1 MNDTKSFS
9 IRLDIPNT
17 DLLSS
22 DISYIVQKSLTNII
36 SSDNINNIEIDVFDI
51 TEQNESE

>member
-1 MNDTKSFS
+1 MDNVTSFS

-36 SSDNINNIEIDVFDI
+36 SSDNINNVEIDVFDI
-51 TEQNESE
+51 TEQNQSE

>member
-1 MNDTKSFS
+1 MDNVTSFS

-36 SSDNINNIEIDVFDI
+36 SSDNINNIEIDVFDT

>member
-1 MNDTKSFS
+1 MNNITSFS

-22 DISYIVQKSLTNII
+22 DISHIVQKSLTNII

>member
-1 MNDTKSFS
+1 MDNVTSFS

>member
-1 MNDTKSFS
+1 MNNITSFS

>member
-1 MNDTKSFS
+1 MNNVTSFN
-9 IRLDIPNT
+9 IKLDIPNT

-22 DISYIVQKSLTNII
+22 DISFIVQKSLTNII